1 MINQIISS
9 PYFGM
14 ALSFIFFVVGVM
26 IYRHIKIPIFM
37 PLVFSII
44 GIIIFLMVFNISYD
58 DFNNGGKFIGMWI
71 TPATIALAIGLEKN
85 YSYLKNHY
93 KEILIGIASGVV
105 FHTILVILFCLL
117 FKFQYALAAT
127 LVAKPITTAIAIGV
141 TEAIGGI
148 VPLSVAIVVFTGVVG
163 SIIGPTVMKVFNIQ
177 HPVAKGIAMG
187 AASHAMGTAKAIEM
201 GEVEGA
207 MSGLAIV
214 ITGITV
220 VIVSPIA
227 QFVLQLLF

>member
-1 MINQIISS
+1 M
-9 PYFGM
+9 
-14 ALSFIFFVVGVM
+14 
-26 IYRHIKIPIFM
+26 
-37 PLVFSII
+37 
-44 GIIIFLMVFNISYD
+44 
-58 DFNNGGKFIGMWI
+58 
-71 TPATIALAIGLEKN
+71 
-85 YSYLKNHY
+85 
-93 KEILIGIASGVV
+93 
-105 FHTILVILFCLL
+105 
-117 FKFQYALAAT
+117 
-127 LVAKPITTAIAIGV
+127 